1 MDKMVEEKKLKYVQ
15 ELLQTALGV
24 EGQLLIPRKIHDT
37 LIEEVDKVLIPRSEA
52 ALYFGPGDIPGSS
65 IDVDKVTPNT
75 MNVRVVGEGAQVP
88 IDKVLYTSQNLKP
101 VKYGVSIRITKEM
114 LEDAKWNLLVHNVKY
129 AGKRMAENETN
140 LIIANGL
147 DAANNTII
155 GGAAITIAN
164 IARAMQYLDDED
176 YTPTTLFVGME
187 VLNDL
192 RNIDTFVEAQKVGN
206 TDMLQRG
213 FLGTIFGLNV
223 LKFSTNAAPSTTY
236 SKYAYVT
243 DREFAYMIAE
253 KRPVTVENFELPV
266 YEMSAAN
273 ITQRIV
279 VDDLR
284 PKAIC
289 KITTT

>member
-1 MDKMVEEKKLKYVQ
+1 MTEKKLKYVQ
-15 ELLQTALGV
+15 ELLQTALGT

-37 LIEEVDKVLIPRSEA
+37 LIEEVDKILIPRSEA

-65 IDVDKVTPNT
+65 IDVDKVIPNK
-75 MNVRVVGEGAQVP
+75 MDVRVVGEGAQVP
-88 IDKVLYTSQNLKP
+88 IDKTQYESQNLKP

-114 LEDAKWNLLVHNVKY
+114 MEDAKWNLLTHNVKI
-129 AGKRMAENETN
+129 AGKRMAENETS
-140 LIIANGL
+140 LIITNGL
-147 DAANNTII
+147 DAATNTVT

-164 IARAMQYLDDED
+164 ITRAMQYLDDED
-176 YTPTTLFVGME
+176 YSPTTLFVGME

-192 RNIDTFVEAQKVGN
+192 RNIDTFVEANKVGN

-213 FLGTIFGLNV
+213 FLGIIFGLNV

-243 DREFAYMIAE
+243 DKDHAYMIAE
-253 KRPVTVENFELPV
+253 KRPVTVENFDLPV

-289 KITTT
+289 KITTS

>member
-1 MDKMVEEKKLKYVQ
+1 MAEEKKLKYVQ
-15 ELLQTALGV
+15 ELLQTALGT

-37 LIEEVDKVLIPRSEA
+37 LIEEVDKVLIPRTEA
-52 ALYFGPGDIPGSS
+52 ALYFGPSDIPGSS
-65 IDVDKVTPNT
+65 IDVDKVTPNK
-75 MNVRVVGEGAQVP
+75 MDVRVVGEGAQIP
-88 IDKVLYTSQNLKP
+88 IDKTQYTSQNLKP

-114 LEDAKWNLLVHNVKY
+114 MEDAKWNLLAHNVKI
-129 AGKRMAENETN
+129 AGKRMAENETS
-140 LIIANGL
+140 LIILNGL
-147 DAANNTII
+147 GGYANSVT

-164 IARAMQYLDDED
+164 ITRAMQYLDDAD
-176 YTPTTLFVGME
+176 YTPTKLFVGME

-192 RNIDTFVEAQKVGN
+192 RNIDTFTEANKVGN
-206 TDMLQRG
+206 RDMLERG

-243 DREFAYMIAE
+243 DRDHAYMIAE
-253 KRPVTVENFELPV
+253 KRPVTVENFDLPV

-284 PKAIC
+284 DEAIC
-289 KITTT
+289 KITTE

>member
-1 MDKMVEEKKLKYVQ
+1 MVKMAEEKKLKYVQ
-15 ELLQTALGV
+15 ELLQTALGT

-65 IDVDKVTPNT
+65 IDVDKVTPNK
-75 MNVRVVGEGAQVP
+75 MDVRVVGEGAQFP
-88 IDKVLYTSQNLKP
+88 IDKTQYESQNLKP

-114 LEDAKWNLLVHNVKY
+114 MEDAKWNLLAHNVKI
-129 AGKRMAENETN
+129 AGKRMAENETS
-140 LIIANGL
+140 LILLNGL
-147 DAANNTII
+147 GGYANSVT

-164 IARAMQYLDDED
+164 ITRAMQYLDDAD

-192 RNIDTFVEAQKVGN
+192 RNIDTFVEANKVGN

-223 LKFSTNAAPSTTY
+223 LKFSTNAAPATTY

-243 DREFAYMIAE
+243 DRDHAYMIAE
-253 KRPVTVENFELPV
+253 KRPVTVENFDLPV

-273 ITQRIV
+273 ISQRIV
-279 VDDLR
+279 VDELR
-284 PKAIC
+284 NEAIC
-289 KITTT
+289 KIITE

>member
-1 MDKMVEEKKLKYVQ
+1 MYTDKMVEKLKYVQ

-65 IDVDKVTPNT
+65 YDVDKVTPNT

-88 IDKVLYTSQNLKP
+88 IDQVQYTSQNLKP

-114 LEDAKWNLLVHNVKY
+114 MEDAKWNLLAHNVKM
-129 AGKRMAENETN
+129 AGKRMAENETR
-140 LIIANGL
+140 LIITDGL
-147 DAANNTII
+147 DSASNSIT

-164 IARAMQYLDDED
+164 IARGMQYLDDED

-187 VLNDL
+187 ILNDL
-192 RNIDTFVEAQKVGN
+192 RNIDTFVEANKVGN

-236 SKYAYVT
+236 SKYAYIT
-243 DREFAYMIAE
+243 DRDFAYMIAE
-253 KRPVTVENFELPV
+253 KRPVTVENFDLPV

-284 PKAIC
+284 PKAIV
-289 KITTT
+289 KITTS

>member
-1 MDKMVEEKKLKYVQ
+1 MTGESKLKYVQ
-15 ELLQTALGV
+15 ELLQTALGT

-65 IDVDKVTPNT
+65 YDVDKVTPNT
-75 MNVRVVGEGAQVP
+75 MNVRVVGEGAQIP
-88 IDKVLYTSQNLKP
+88 IDKVQYTSQNLKP
-101 VKYGVSIRITKEM
+101 IKYGVSIRITKEM
-114 LEDAKWNLLVHNVKY
+114 IEDAKWNLLAHNVKM
-129 AGKRMAENETN
+129 AGKRMAENETR
-140 LIIANGL
+140 LILTNGL
-147 DAANNTII
+147 GAATNTII

-192 RNIDTFVEAQKVGN
+192 RNIDTFVEANKAGN

-213 FLGTIFGLNV
+213 FLGNIFGLNV

-243 DREFAYMIAE
+243 DRDFAYMIAE